1 MPFQEE
7 APLPLSS
14 DMMSAGASSFG
25 MSGVNAH
32 ALFASPKVLAHAVSE
47 VGWQRDRHWMAPS
60 HHHLLDSAKFSR
72 QAGQCRSAP
81 SIPLMTI
88 CSQKPTRRLL

>member
-1 MPFQEE
+1 
-7 APLPLSS
+7 
-14 DMMSAGASSFG
+14 MSAGASSFG

-47 VGWQRDRHWMAPS
+47 VDWQRERHWMAPS
-60 HHHLLDSAKFSR
+60 HHHMLDSARWNR

-88 CSQKPTRRLL
+88 CYQKPSWQLL